1 MSYYLD
7 ISFQAALSMR
17 PKKFE
22 TLFHVSVTDRTPLV
36 FSCMAGIRS
45 KKAASIAERSGFSD
59 VREFSGGWVA
69 WAEAQKH

>member
-1 MSYYLD
+1 
-7 ISFQAALSMR
+7 MR
-17 PKKFE
+17 PKKSE

-45 KKAASIAERSGFSD
+45 KKAAAIAERSGFSD

-69 WAEAQKH
+69 WAEAQKQ